1 MASSSSRTPAL
12 LLAALAPLCFCLVT
26 NAWQS
31 DDAFITFRTVKNLW
45 HGLGLTWNPGWRVQA
60 YTHPLWMF
68 VAALCYGISGE
79 CYYSVLVAA
88 IVLSM
93 ATGALLLGL
102 AARDLALGALL
113 VLAMTASSAVIQY
126 GVSGLENPLLVL
138 LLVAYTALI
147 HRERP
152 DRPAWR
158 SVLVVS
164 LIGLTRMDALV
175 LVLPS
180 LALQLYGSPTRPRQL
195 LLAALGAL
203 PLAVWLGFSLIYY
216 GSLVPNTALA
226 KLNIDVAKPLL
237 FLQGVY
243 YFADSI
249 ARDPSTLVM
258 TALAGCALALSRER
272 LARAH
277 ALGLVLGMLYVFSI
291 GGDFMTGRFF
301 GAPCVFALAALL
313 SERVV
318 PAQRSRA
325 WVGCGMA
332 LVASYA
338 LLWPGSPWRFQYE
351 PMQNGSMSARVGE
364 HGIADERAFYFH
376 STGLINVL
384 IDRETIQ
391 RVNLPVP
398 PHTWAMQGRRFAKSR
413 RGEVEVHSSIGFYG
427 YFAENKLVVD
437 NCALT
442 DAFLARIPTCSSF
455 RIGHCKRAIPDGYL
469 ESLLSGHNLVA
480 DPALARTYARVSAIA
495 SGPLFTAERWRAI
508 LCFNLGACSDEGDR
522 TRISLR
528 D

>member
-1 MASSSSRTPAL
+1 MAPSSSRTPAL

-68 VAALCYGISGE
+68 VAALCYGVSGE
-79 CYYSVLVAA
+79 CYYSVLVVA
-88 IVLSM
+88 IILSM

-102 AARDLALGALL
+102 AAHDLALG
-113 VLAMTASSAVIQY
+113 VLAVLVMTASSAVIQY
-126 GVSGLENPLLVL
+126 GVSGLENPLLAL
-138 LLVAYTALI
+138 LLVAYAAVI
-147 HRERP
+147 RRERA

-158 SVLVVS
+158 SVLLVS
-164 LIGLTRMDALV
+164 LIGLTRMDAMV

-180 LALQLYGSPTRPRQL
+180 LAVQLYGSLKRPRQL
-195 LLAALGAL
+195 LLAALGGL
-203 PLAVWLGFSLIYY
+203 PLVAWHGFSLVYY

-237 FLQGVY
+237 FLQGAY
-243 YFADSI
+243 YFADSV
-249 ARDPSTLVM
+249 ARDPLTLLMV
-258 TALAGCALALSRER
+258 ALAIGALATRSER

-277 ALGLVLGMLYVFSI
+277 ALGLMLGLLYIFRI

-325 WVGCGMA
+325 WVACGMA
-332 LVASYA
+332 LVAAYA

-351 PMQNGSMSARVGE
+351 PMQNGSMSERIAE
-364 HGIADERAFYFH
+364 NGIADERAYYFH

-384 IDRETIQ
+384 IDRETI
-391 RVNLPVP
+391 RTVNLPMP
-398 PHTWAMQGRRFAKSR
+398 PHTWAMKGRRFANSR
-413 RGEVEVHSSIGFYG
+413 RSDLEVQGSIGFYG

-437 NCALT
+437 NCALA
-442 DAFLARIPTCSSF
+442 DAFLARIPNCKSF
-455 RIGHCKRAIPDGYL
+455 RIGHCKRAIPEGYL
-469 ESLLSGHNLVA
+469 DSLLSGHNLVT
-480 DPALARTYARVSAIA
+480 DPALARTYARVAAIA
-495 SGPLFTAERWRAI
+495 AGPLFTAERWRAI
-508 LCFNLGACSDEGDR
+508 LCFNLGVCSQDDAQQLSR
-522 TRISLR
+522 H